1 MMTGLFFVVAGVIIL
16 LYPQILIL
24 MISGIL
30 IISGLGIMIT
40 ARQFKRWRRQSQSP
54 FVNFITRF

>member
-24 MISGIL
+24 MISGFFIL
-30 IISGLGIMIT
+30 FGLGTMIT
-40 ARQFKRWRRQSQSP
+40 AWQFRRWRRQSRSP